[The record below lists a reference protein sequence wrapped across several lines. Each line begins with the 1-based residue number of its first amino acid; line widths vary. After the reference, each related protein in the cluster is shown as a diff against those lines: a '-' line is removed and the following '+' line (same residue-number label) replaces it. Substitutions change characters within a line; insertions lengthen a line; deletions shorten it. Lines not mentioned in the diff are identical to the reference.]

1 MCGIIGYVGSRECKP
16 LLLQGLERLEY
27 RGYDSAGH
35 RAPRGGRPRVRARGR
50 PAREPEAS
58 ARARTAP
65 PRPPGSA
72 TRAGRRTAAVTEE
85 NAHPL
90 AGCEPERLSIVLN
103 GIVENYRELSES
115 LAADGHTFTSETDA
129 ETVTHL
135 VERHYEGD
143 LVEAV
148 RAAFAELEGHFAF
161 VVIHRD
167 HPGLLVGA
175 RHQVPLVVGLGE
187 GEMFLASNAAA
198 FLRETRTVQ
207 FPGDGEIVAIT
218 PEGARFLTRRRRPG
232 RARDASS
239 STGTTRAPRR
249 AATRRSCSRRST
261 SSPTPSPRRSATAC
275 ATARSS
281 SRGSACPTTSVK
293 ELRRIVLV
301 ACGTAYHACVVGRY
315 VIEEWARVPVE
326 FDIASEW
333 IYRNP
338 VINERDLVIGITQSG
353 ETRDTIEALKLAREQ
368 GARTVAITNM
378 MGSQVTREVDSVL
391 YTRAGLEMGVA
402 ASKTFTAQVAL
413 LYLVALKLAQIR
425 ETLPPGEIEF
435 ILDFVYKLPRK
446 IQAFL
451 DGDHPIEE
459 IARRYHDAPFFLYL
473 GRHIGLPVALEG
485 ALKLKEIS
493 YIPTEAYSA
502 GEMKH
507 GPIALLDEETP
518 VVVVATNIHLYDKIV
533 SNIQEVRARG
543 AHVIAIA
550 TDGNE
555 DIQHHADDVIYVPKT
570 PAFLQVVLAILPLQL
585 LAYRIARL
593 RGLNVDQPRNLA
605 KTTYAV
611 ESASRSASHF
621 RRLSR
626 ATSRRPSRSSGARLA
641 SPSCEAGHQKS
652 PKLSGPV
659 WAPTDGADAVALD
672 VEHAVDLPRRR
683 ARSSAADSSSR
694 PAWPT
699 AAAIG
704 RSPASASRPSAAIAS
719 GIDEHCA
726 IRAAVA
732 PSKRPTVQA
741 AEAGMRPP
749 GLSRTTNAFCTAPPL
764 REAARAAS
772 PAVPPAASAS
782 AAARTLSPTPKLTV
796 RVSTT

>member
-27 RGYDSAGH
+27 RGYDSAGL
-35 RAPRGGRPRVRARGR
+35 ALLEGAGLDYVRAVGNLENLR
-50 PAREPEAS
+50 
-58 ARARTAP
+58 
-65 PRPPGSA
+65 
-72 TRAGRRTAAVTEE
+72 TRAGKNASTATTGLGHTRWATHGAVTEE

-90 AGCEPERLSIVLN
+90 AGCNPGQVSIVLN
-103 GIVENYRELSES
+103 GIVENFRELKES

-135 VERHYEGD
+135 IERNYQGD

-148 RAAFAELEGHFAF
+148 RRAFAELEGHFAF
-161 VVIHRD
+161 VVIHHD

-175 RHQVPLVVGLGE
+175 RHQVPLVVGIGHE
-187 GEMFLASNAAA
+187 EMFLASNAAA

-218 PEGARFLTRRRRPG
+218 PAGATFRSVDGTPVEHEPMELDWDDEGAEKGGYETFMLKEIYEQPEAVAETIGDRVRH
-232 RARDASS
+232 
-239 STGTTRAPRR
+239 GTLVLEGLGM
-249 AATRRSCSRRST
+249 SDQEL
-261 SSPTPSPRRSATAC
+261 
-275 ATARSS
+275 
-281 SRGSACPTTSVK
+281 K

-338 VINERDLVIGITQSG
+338 VINEHDLVIGITQSG
-353 ETRDTIEALKLAREQ
+353 ETRDTIEALKLAHKK

-402 ASKTFTAQVAL
+402 ASKTFTAQVSL
-413 LYLVALKLAQIR
+413 LYLVALKLAKTR

-451 DGDHPIEE
+451 EGNHPIEE
-459 IARRYHDAPFFLYL
+459 IARRYYEAPFFLYL

-507 GPIALLDEETP
+507 GPIALLDEATP
-518 VVVVATNIHLYDKIV
+518 VVVVATNIHVYDKIV

-605 KTTYAV
+605 KTVTV
-611 ESASRSASHF
+611 E
-621 RRLSR
+621 
-626 ATSRRPSRSSGARLA
+626 
-641 SPSCEAGHQKS
+641 
-652 PKLSGPV
+652 
-659 WAPTDGADAVALD
+659 
-672 VEHAVDLPRRR
+672 
-683 ARSSAADSSSR
+683 
-694 PAWPT
+694 
-699 AAAIG
+699 
-704 RSPASASRPSAAIAS
+704 
-719 GIDEHCA
+719 
-726 IRAAVA
+726 
-732 PSKRPTVQA
+732 
-741 AEAGMRPP
+741 
-749 GLSRTTNAFCTAPPL
+749 
-764 REAARAAS
+764 
-772 PAVPPAASAS
+772 
-782 AAARTLSPTPKLTV
+782 
-796 RVSTT
+796 

>member
-16 LLLQGLERLEY
+16 LLIQGLERLEY
-27 RGYDSAGH
+27 RGYDSSGLALLEPSGLDY
-35 RAPRGGRPRVRARGR
+35 VRAVGVLDNLK
-50 PAREPEAS
+50 E
-58 ARARTAP
+58 RA
-65 PRPPGSA
+65 GQNGSSA
-72 TRAGRRTAAVTEE
+72 TTGLGHTRWATHGGVTEE

-90 AGCEPERLSIVLN
+90 AGCDPSKISIVLN
-103 GIVENYRELSES
+103 GIVENYRELKAS
-115 LAADGHTFTSETDA
+115 LAAEGHTFTSETDA

-135 VERHYEGD
+135 VERHYQGD

-148 RAAFAELEGHFAF
+148 RLAFAELEGHFAF
-161 VVIHRD
+161 VVVSSE

-175 RHQVPLVVGLGE
+175 RHQVPLVVGIGQ

-198 FLRETRTVQ
+198 FLRETRIVQ
-207 FPGDGEIVAIT
+207 FPGDGEIVTVTSDGASFQLVDGSPVT
-218 PEGARFLTRRRRPG
+218 HDSMELDWDDEGAEKAGFETFMLKEINEQPEAVAETIGDRVRHGTLVLEGLGLT
-232 RARDASS
+232 DEE
-239 STGTTRAPRR
+239 
-249 AATRRSCSRRST
+249 
-261 SSPTPSPRRSATAC
+261 
-275 ATARSS
+275 
-281 SRGSACPTTSVK
+281 VK
-293 ELRRIVLV
+293 DLRRIVLV

-338 VINERDLVIGITQSG
+338 VISEHDLVIGITQSG
-353 ETRDTIEALKLAREQ
+353 ETRDTIEALKLAREK

-413 LYLVALKLAQIR
+413 LYLVALKLSQLR

-435 ILDFVYKLPRK
+435 ILDYVYKLPRK
-446 IQAFL
+446 IQTFL

-459 IARRYHDAPFFLYL
+459 IAQRYHDAPFFLYL

-518 VVVVATNIHLYDKIV
+518 VVVVATNIHVYDKIV

-555 DIQHHADDVIYVPKT
+555 DIQHHADDVIYIPKT

-605 KTTYAV
+605 KTVTV
-611 ESASRSASHF
+611 E
-621 RRLSR
+621 
-626 ATSRRPSRSSGARLA
+626 
-641 SPSCEAGHQKS
+641 
-652 PKLSGPV
+652 
-659 WAPTDGADAVALD
+659 
-672 VEHAVDLPRRR
+672 
-683 ARSSAADSSSR
+683 
-694 PAWPT
+694 
-699 AAAIG
+699 
-704 RSPASASRPSAAIAS
+704 
-719 GIDEHCA
+719 
-726 IRAAVA
+726 
-732 PSKRPTVQA
+732 
-741 AEAGMRPP
+741 
-749 GLSRTTNAFCTAPPL
+749 
-764 REAARAAS
+764 
-772 PAVPPAASAS
+772 
-782 AAARTLSPTPKLTV
+782 
-796 RVSTT
+796 

>member
-1 MCGIIGYVGSRECKP
+1 VCGIIGYVGSRECKP

-27 RGYDSAGH
+27 RGYDSAGIALLEDDGLVYS
-35 RAPRGGRPRVRARGR
+35 RAIGPLGNLI
-50 PAREPEAS
+50 E
-58 ARARTAP
+58 
-65 PRPPGSA
+65 
-72 TRAGRRTAAVTEE
+72 RAGRGGSPATTGLGHTRWATHGGVTEE

-90 AGCEPERLSIVLN
+90 AGCEPGQISIVLN
-103 GIVENYRELSES
+103 GIVENYRELKES
-115 LAADGHTFTSETDA
+115 LAAEGHTFTSETDA

-135 VERHYEGD
+135 VERHYDGD
-143 LVEAV
+143 LTEAV
-148 RAAFAELEGHFAF
+148 RAACAELEGHFAF

-175 RHQVPLVVGLGE
+175 RHQVPLVVGLGQ
-187 GEMFLASNAAA
+187 GETFLGSNAAA
-198 FLRETRTVQ
+198 FLRETRVVQ
-207 FPGDGEIVAIT
+207 FPGDGEIVSVT
-218 PEGARFLTRRRRPG
+218 PDGPRFLSLDGREIEHETVELDWDDEGAEKGGYETFMLKEIHEQP
-232 RARDASS
+232 DAVAE
-239 STGTTRAPRR
+239 TIGDRVRHGTLVLEGLDMSGPD
-249 AATRRSCSRRST
+249 
-261 SSPTPSPRRSATAC
+261 
-275 ATARSS
+275 
-281 SRGSACPTTSVK
+281 VK
-293 ELRRIVLV
+293 QLRRIVLV

-333 IYRNP
+333 VYRNP
-338 VINERDLVIGITQSG
+338 VINEHDLVIGITQSG
-353 ETRDTIEALKLAREQ
+353 ETRDTIEALKLARER
-368 GARTVAITNM
+368 GARTAAITNM

-391 YTRAGLEMGVA
+391 YTRAGIEMGVA

-446 IQAFL
+446 IQQFL
-451 DGDHPIEE
+451 EGDHPIDE

-518 VVVVATNIHLYDKIV
+518 VVVVATNIHVYDKIV

-605 KTTYAV
+605 KTVTV
-611 ESASRSASHF
+611 E
-621 RRLSR
+621 
-626 ATSRRPSRSSGARLA
+626 
-641 SPSCEAGHQKS
+641 
-652 PKLSGPV
+652 
-659 WAPTDGADAVALD
+659 
-672 VEHAVDLPRRR
+672 
-683 ARSSAADSSSR
+683 
-694 PAWPT
+694 
-699 AAAIG
+699 
-704 RSPASASRPSAAIAS
+704 
-719 GIDEHCA
+719 
-726 IRAAVA
+726 
-732 PSKRPTVQA
+732 
-741 AEAGMRPP
+741 
-749 GLSRTTNAFCTAPPL
+749 
-764 REAARAAS
+764 
-772 PAVPPAASAS
+772 
-782 AAARTLSPTPKLTV
+782 
-796 RVSTT
+796 